1 MSPRLDVAS
10 FGYGH
15 DDTPAADITID
26 VRQRFRDPHTSP
38 ALQALTGKH
47 PDVYLKVAAYPG
59 VRELV
64 THTYRMVLTLAG
76 LGPAPVTVA
85 FGCVGGRHRSVVLAD
100 MLYRRAH
107 GTRLPGGVIL
117 RTSVRHC
124 HIDLPVLAR
133 QGETSTGDSGID
145 TVIGEEC

>member
-1 MSPRLDVAS
+1 MSPRLEVVS

-15 DDTPAADITID
+15 EDTPAADITID

-38 ALQALTGKH
+38 ALRALTGKH
-47 PDVYLKVAAYPG
+47 PDVYVKVAAYPG
-59 VRELV
+59 VRDLIA
-64 THTYRMVLTLAG
+64 HTYRAALTLAS

-100 MLYRRAH
+100 LLYRRAL

-117 RTSVRHC
+117 QTSIRHC

-133 QGETSTGDSGID
+133 QGEPSPDDSGIT
-145 TVIGEEC
+145 TVAGEEC